1 MIRRKHTIGLR
12 RENPFRDED
21 VNPNSYITNM
31 ADCMLVVMLGLL
43 VALVAHYHVNLDQ
56 QITGIQVNMDQNQDG
71 IIDDNYQETGTV
83 YYDENTGTYYMVSE

>member
-12 RENPFRDED
+12 RESPFNDED
-21 VNPNSYITNM
+21 VNPNSYITNL

-43 VALVAHYHVNLDQ
+43 VALVARYHVNLDQ
-56 QITGIQVNMDQNQDG
+56 QITGVQVNMDQNQDG
-71 IIDDNYQETGTV
+71 VVDDNYRATGTV